1 MLLLLLLLLL
11 LLFIII
17 IINIII
23 INIIVFFFFNF
34 GQLWSFVKNKM
45 LKHDSNC
52 LETANEEDGT
62 PALLLNC
69 DESNTNQVKTRIPLV
84 GVKILYYL
92 ENVPNVPSKNNNLI
106 PLQCK

>member
-1 MLLLLLLLLL
+1 MLLLLLLLLIL
-11 LLFIII
+11 LLLLLSLLILL
-17 IINIII
+17 
-23 INIIVFFFFNF
+23 FFLNF

-52 LETANEEDGT
+52 LETTNEEDGT